1 MTFQS
6 QILDPSIK
14 SWGNAW
20 RKTNLLACN
29 KLKTKLI
36 ISCEHAMNTVPAK
49 YNSFFKDNEAVLATH
64 RAYDIGAIELYET
77 LVQKLNPDFSKKG
90 EVSRL
95 LIELNRSL
103 HHPQLFS
110 EFTKSLSKEAKEEL
124 IANYYRPYRT
134 EIENFITSN
143 IKSNFNILHI
153 SVHSFTNEL
162 NGIKRNADLGILY
175 DPKSAL
181 EKEYVRNYKNELNMH
196 LPSFRVRLNYPYL
209 GTADGF
215 TSHLRKKFPQQYAGI
230 ELELNNTYA
239 AAENFREIQM
249 KLGKALVSVRPKTI
263 ILSSQAL

>member
-1 MTFQS
+1 
-6 QILDPSIK
+6 
-14 SWGNAW
+14 
-20 RKTNLLACN
+20 
-29 KLKTKLI
+29 
-36 ISCEHAMNTVPAK
+36 MNTVPAQ
-49 YNSFFKDNEAVLATH
+49 YSSFFKDNEAVLTTH

-77 LVQKLNPDFSKKG
+77 LVQKLNPDFCLKG

-110 EFTKSLSKEAKEEL
+110 DFTKSLSKEEKEEL
-124 IANYYRPYRT
+124 IANYYRSYRS
-134 EIENFITSN
+134 EIEYFITSN

-181 EKEYVRNYKNELNMH
+181 EKEYARTYKNELSIH
-196 LPSFRVRLNYPYL
+196 LPAFRVRFNYPYL

-230 ELELNNTYA
+230 ELELNNSYA
-239 AAENFREIQM
+239 TAKNFREIQM
-249 KLGKALVSVRPKTI
+249 KLGKALEFC
-263 ILSSQAL
+263 QA

>member
-1 MTFQS
+1 
-6 QILDPSIK
+6 
-14 SWGNAW
+14 
-20 RKTNLLACN
+20 
-29 KLKTKLI
+29 
-36 ISCEHAMNTVPAK
+36 MNTVPAQ
-49 YNSFFKDNEAVLATH
+49 YSSFFKDNEAVLGTH

-77 LVQKLNPDFSKKG
+77 LVQKLNPDYCLKG

-110 EFTKSLSKEAKEEL
+110 EFTKSLGKNEKEEL
-124 IANYYRPYRT
+124 IVNYYRPYRT
-134 EIENFITSN
+134 EIENFIRSN
-143 IKSNFNILHI
+143 INSSFNTLHV

-162 NGIKRNADLGILY
+162 KGIQRNADLGILY

-181 EKEYVRNYKNELNMH
+181 EKEFVRIYKNELSMH
-196 LPSFRVRLNYPYL
+196 LPAFRLRLNYPYL

-230 ELELNNTYA
+230 EIELNNTYA

-249 KLGKALVSVRPKTI
+249 KLGKALEFC
-263 ILSSQAL
+263 QA

>member
-1 MTFQS
+1 MNP
-6 QILDPSIK
+6 L
-14 SWGNAW
+14 AW
-20 RKTNLLACN
+20 N

-36 ISCEHAMNTVPAK
+36 ISCEHAVNTVPEK
-49 YNSFFKDNEAVLATH
+49 YYSFFKDNKSVLNSH
-64 RAYDIGAIELYET
+64 RAYDIGARELYET
-77 LVQKLNPDFSKKG
+77 LVQNLNPDFCKKG

-110 EFTKSLSKEAKEEL
+110 EFTKSLGKNEKEEL
-124 IANYYRPYRT
+124 IVNYYRPYRT
-134 EIENFITSN
+134 EIENFIRSN
-143 IKSNFNILHI
+143 INSSFNTLHV

-162 NGIKRNADLGILY
+162 KGIQRNADLGILY

-181 EKEYVRNYKNELNMH
+181 EKEFVRIYKNELSMH
-196 LPSFRVRLNYPYL
+196 LPAFRLRLNYPYL

-230 ELELNNTYA
+230 EIELNNTYA

-249 KLGKALVSVRPKTI
+249 KLGKALEFC
-263 ILSSQAL
+263 QA